1 MKGAWVRRKLKA
13 ADGEEVSLKFWKEF
27 VKFL

>member
-1 MKGAWVRRKLKA
+1 VKEAWVGRKLKA
-13 ADGEEVSLKFWKEF
+13 ADGDEVSAKFWKEF